1 MSDMAEGAQTVP
13 EAAAPSEPGGEQQA
27 PQNDALMARLN
38 EMSEQLGK
46 LAPPEPTQPQYS
58 GLREA
63 FAEGANSPEPE
74 PGYDPYGDPGYQDPA
89 FEPYGQQPWQQDQ
102 YGQQMH
108 PAQAAQQLQQ
118 YIAQAVQEATLP
130 ITQGIKADQLEQKYP
145 AIKED
150 PQKWI
155 GLATQQA
162 QRIGRPDLAREPEFI
177 ELVHLAEA
185 ARSSAAQ
192 ETPADGG
199 NGVHLEGGGAAPQQ
213 PEEDAGDRMLKAW
226 GIDPSAV

>member
-1 MSDMAEGAQTVP
+1 MSDMAEGVQTAP
-13 EAAAPSEPGGEQQA
+13 EAPQETQAAEA
-27 PQNDALMARLN
+27 PQNDALMARLD
-38 EMSEQLGK
+38 EMAQQIGK
-46 LAPPEPTQPQYS
+46 LAPPEKPVPN

-63 FAEGANSPEPE
+63 FAEGAPAPEAE
-74 PGYDPYGDPGYQDPA
+74 QFDPYGEQDPYQGQEFDPYQQQYQDPYA
-89 FEPYGQQPWQQDQ
+89 Q
-102 YGQQMH
+102 QQMN

-118 YIAQAVQEATLP
+118 YIQQAVQQATLP

-150 PQKWI
+150 PQKWL
-155 GLATQQA
+155 GVASDQA
-162 QRIGRPDLAREPEFI
+162 RRIGRPDLAQEPEFI
-177 ELVHLAEA
+177 ELVYLAEL
-185 ARSSAAQ
+185 ARNSAAQ

-226 GIDPSAV
+226 GLDPNAM